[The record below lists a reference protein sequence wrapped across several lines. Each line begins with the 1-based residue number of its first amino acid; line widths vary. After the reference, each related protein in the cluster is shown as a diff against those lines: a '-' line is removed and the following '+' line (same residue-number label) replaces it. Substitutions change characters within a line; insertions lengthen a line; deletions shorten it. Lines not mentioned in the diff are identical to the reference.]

1 MDAESFQDNGF
12 VVVRN
17 ALNQDL
23 VSFINDTWDQLKK
36 PPYIEAFP
44 YKVGKHIPESSWETP
59 FSYTNFESAPF
70 GYALHVKLQPIIET
84 LTNFALVPTYS
95 FF

>member
-23 VSFINDTWDQLKK
+23 VSFNL
-36 PPYIEAFP
+36 
-44 YKVGKHIPESSWETP
+44 
-59 FSYTNFESAPF
+59 
-70 GYALHVKLQPIIET
+70 
-84 LTNFALVPTYS
+84 
-95 FF
+95 

>member
-1 MDAESFQDNGF
+1 MDVESFQDNGF
-12 VVVRN
+12 VVVRK

-44 YKVGKHIPESSWETP
+44 YKVGKHILNHRGKHLFRIQILSQH
-59 FSYTNFESAPF
+59 
-70 GYALHVKLQPIIET
+70 L
-84 LTNFALVPTYS
+84 LVMPCM
-95 FF
+95 

>member
-12 VVVRN
+12 VVVRS

-36 PPYIEAFP
+36 PPYIEAS
-44 YKVGKHIPESSWETP
+44 I
-59 FSYTNFESAPF
+59 
-70 GYALHVKLQPIIET
+70 
-84 LTNFALVPTYS
+84 
-95 FF
+95 